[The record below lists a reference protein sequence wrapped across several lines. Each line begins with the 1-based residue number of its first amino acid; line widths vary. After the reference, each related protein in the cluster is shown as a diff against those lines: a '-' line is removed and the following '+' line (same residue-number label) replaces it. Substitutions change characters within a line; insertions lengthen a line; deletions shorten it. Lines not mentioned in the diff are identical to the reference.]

1 MGIFDIFFGKKEET
15 LKKEEKFSLDTFRQ
29 LVEEDKKIEAIKMV
43 RIFTG
48 TGLKEA
54 KDFVEHYQSTGCSWD
69 AVKEAYCD
77 IACKLTEVPDRSNNE
92 GRDIFPYEKTH
103 GEEEIEHLLKKGQKI
118 MAIKRVRELT
128 GVGLKEAKDF
138 VDYLEEVNM
147 SWEDAFHRFNDI
159 EKKMNMEQNPVIE
172 ANETG
177 DVNTVWLNLT
187 PQEQKACSYERRIEI
202 EDLIRQGNKI
212 MAIKIIREITGRGLK
227 EAKDLAD
234 AIGVAQSGR

>member
-1 MGIFDIFFGKKEET
+1 MGIFDIFFRKKEEIS
-15 LKKEEKFSLDTFRQ
+15 KKEEKFSLDTFRQ
-29 LVEEDKKIEAIKMV
+29 LVEEDKKIEAIKMI
-43 RIFTG
+43 RLFSETD
-48 TGLKEA
+48 LKEA
-54 KDFVEHYQSTGCSWD
+54 KDFVEHYRITGCSWD
-69 AVKEAYCD
+69 AVKEAYGD
-77 IACKLTEVPDRSNNE
+77 IACKLTEVPDRSTYE

-103 GEEEIEHLLKKGQKI
+103 SEEEIENLLKNGQKI

-138 VDYLEEVNM
+138 VDYLGEM
-147 SWEDAFHRFNDI
+147 SWEAALRKFNNI
-159 EKKMNMEQNPVIE
+159 AEKLNMEQNLVVE

-227 EAKDLAD
+227 EAHDLAE

>member
-77 IACKLTEVPDRSNNE
+77 IACKLTEVPDRSNDE

-103 GEEEIEHLLKKGQKI
+103 GEEEIEDLLKKGQKI

-128 GVGLKEAKDF
+128 GLGLKDAKDF
-138 VDYLEEVNM
+138 VDYLGEM
-147 SWEDAFHRFNDI
+147 SWEAALRKFNNI
-159 EKKMNMEQNPVIE
+159 AEKLNMGQNLVIE

-187 PQEQKACSYERRIEI
+187 PAEQEACSYEDRIKI

-234 AIGVAQSGR
+234 AIEAVQGGR